1 MRLIFAGTPAIAA
14 QALEKLNESHDVA
27 LVLTR
32 EDSLIGRKQI
42 LTPSPVAQMADKL
55 GIAVVKTS
63 SVTQALEQISQ
74 AAAELAVVVAYGS
87 LIPKAALELMPWWNI
102 HYSLLPHWRGA
113 TPLQHSMI
121 FNEGIGIS
129 IFELEQGLDTGPILA
144 SQPMEFLPGET
155 SSEALVRFTETAS
168 ELLIHTL
175 SSKPTAKAQVGEA
188 SLAPKISRAEA
199 RIDFSLN
206 AEELARRINALN
218 PEPTAWAQLDGNPVK
233 LLRALSLG
241 AVDWHSLDGKGEP
254 GSLWVEENRA
264 LLGCGNGTRLELL
277 ELQPAG
283 KTAMRAI
290 DFMRGQNKAVK
301 LD

>member
-1 MRLIFAGTPAIAA
+1 
-14 QALEKLNESHDVA
+14 
-27 LVLTR
+27 
-32 EDSLIGRKQI
+32 
-42 LTPSPVAQMADKL
+42 
-55 GIAVVKTS
+55 
-63 SVTQALEQISQ
+63 
-74 AAAELAVVVAYGS
+74 
-87 LIPKAALELMPWWNI
+87 
-102 HYSLLPHWRGA
+102 
-113 TPLQHSMI
+113 
-121 FNEGIGIS
+121 
-129 IFELEQGLDTGPILA
+129 
-144 SQPMEFLPGET
+144 MEFLPGET

-168 ELLIHTL
+168 ELLIQTL
-175 SSKPTAKAQVGEA
+175 SSKPTAKAQVGDA